1 MFCKSCGKQIESTS
15 LFCANCGKEVRN
27 ISAKGRT
34 NQPSNISSKLPKVNV
49 PHTNRNSVKGRSVKS
64 IILLLAV
71 LMVLLICTGIYWFF
85 LKDSHK
91 KDATITAAAFCLCSE
106 KYSKNLD
113 SVYQVF
119 IDSFPSYS
127 FPSRHEATDKL
138 KRLTNPSELIYEK
151 CKSEATLNY
160 TKFKARYIMDPDKL
174 RLFEQE
180 FEQQQL
186 KCAYTE
192 ELPES
197 PLLVEIDKIIRSIGY
212 PPSDSTYINHAFDE
226 GSQPT
231 EGTGYVKTKEG
242 SDLRLRREPSE
253 NADIITGIPNGSALI
268 ILDSSKDL
276 AIVNG
281 ESGKWLKIK
290 YNGQVGW
297 AWGNFIMQEKN

>member
-1 MFCKSCGKQIESTS
+1 
-15 LFCANCGKEVRN
+15 
-27 ISAKGRT
+27 
-34 NQPSNISSKLPKVNV
+34 
-49 PHTNRNSVKGRSVKS
+49 
-64 IILLLAV
+64 
-71 LMVLLICTGIYWFF
+71 MVLLICTGIYWFF

-91 KDATITAAAFCLCSE
+91 KDSTITAAAFCLCSE

-127 FPSRHEATDKL
+127 FPGRHEATDKL

-226 GSQPT
+226 GNQPT

-253 NADIITGIPNGSALI
+253 NADIITLTSSSTVTNAIKLFGKNQIKKIPILISIGPITTNTLKENDLSPTIEAAISDIDGVVKAILESVSNG
-268 ILDSSKDL
+268 
-276 AIVNG
+276 
-281 ESGKWLKIK
+281 
-290 YNGQVGW
+290 
-297 AWGNFIMQEKN
+297 